1 MLGSGSGVRVLR
13 RRKVREV
20 GVRLPVN
27 SDLFLISCQMTT
39 AERYV
44 RGERAVCV
52 TALMGIRG

>member
-39 AERYV
+39 AERYAAAKGLFV
-44 RGERAVCV
+44 
-52 TALMGIRG
+52 